1 MNDTVVLDLETGKI
15 KEHVKFDLGNL
26 VMVTGGHNNGRV
38 GTIVSVERHRGG
50 HDIAHIEDS
59 AGNKF
64 ATRVSNVF
72 VIGRGGKPM
81 VSLPKARGVR
91 LTIIQ
96 EQAKRMAA

>member
-1 MNDTVVLDLETGKI
+1 MVLNLETGKVT
-15 KEHVKFDLGNL
+15 EFAKFDIGNL
-26 VMVTGGHNNGRV
+26 AMVTGGHNNGRV
-38 GTIVSVERHRGG
+38 GTIVSIEKHRGG
-50 HDIAHIEDS
+50 HDIVHVEDS

-72 VIGRGGKPM
+72 IIGKGSKPM

-96 EQAKRMAA
+96 EQAKQFAA